1 MPNPLDRLPVQNR
14 RQKYQVAGLY
24 VAIALMAYALA
35 GSMLNDIYMPG
46 RRGRGVH
53 VHYEALFP
61 AAMALVLLATKSF
74 LDSLGN
80 VDRYKII
87 QKLLTAGIF
96 VSFFFSLY
104 YIAFPSG
111 KRLATVDQCQFT
123 FKKIGN
129 FAADFSNEG
138 EFASLMYERS
148 SQCAKQ
154 PILKSYYQC
163 VYRAVKPSDINSC
176 QRESEVA
183 FNRKN
188 AS

>member
-1 MPNPLDRLPVQNR
+1 MQDRRP
-14 RQKYQVAGLY
+14 KYQVTALY
-24 VAIALMAYALA
+24 VAIALMAYAVA
-35 GSMLNDIYMPG
+35 GSMLNDIYVPG

-53 VHYEALFP
+53 IHYEALFP
-61 AAMALVLLATKSF
+61 AAMSLVLLATKYF

-80 VDRYKII
+80 EDRYKVI
-87 QKLLTAGIF
+87 QKLLTVGIF
-96 VSFFFSLY
+96 VSICFSLY

-123 FKKIGN
+123 FKKIGK
-129 FAADFSNEG
+129 FAADFSSEG

-148 SQCAKQ
+148 SHCAKQ

-163 VYRAVKPSDINSC
+163 VDRAVKPSDINSC
-176 QRESEVA
+176 QRESEIA
-183 FNRKN
+183 FNREN